1 MTNLRVGGGG
11 REDMGVGSVGFGF
24 LVLLG
29 FYECRKV
36 LSVSQ
41 KQALGEEDEVS
52 LRIVLL

>member
-1 MTNLRVGGGG
+1 
-11 REDMGVGSVGFGF
+11 MGIGSVGFGF

-41 KQALGEEDEVS
+41 KQALGKEDEVS